1 MTKNETLSF
10 IKKIK
15 AYYPIFML
23 DEDGVNEWADRLK
36 PYDYEDVLE
45 KFEKHLEGEY
55 SATEPPKLHYL
66 TKFLKTR
73 EEKEK
78 ASTDYLI
85 TCNLCGQ
92 EMYLSTYD
100 GEHYKKCCLIKALI
114 PLLKKRG
121 EDVTYEELDMYP
133 FEKLEKVWDKY
144 MPLKKEINLT

>member
-23 DEDGVNEWADRLK
+23 DEDGINEWANRLK
-36 PYDYEDVLE
+36 PYDEKDVLD

-55 SATEPPKLHYL
+55 SANEPPKLHYL

-73 EEKEK
+73 EEKER
-78 ASTDYLI
+78 ASKDYLI
-85 TCNLCGQ
+85 RCNLCGQ

-100 GEHYKKCCLIKALI
+100 NEHYGKCCLIHSLLI
-114 PLLKKRG
+114 LLRKRG
-121 EDVTYEELDMYP
+121 ENVTYEDLDVYP
-133 FEKLEKVWDKY
+133 MEKLERIWDKY
-144 MPLKKEINLT
+144 MPLKKEI